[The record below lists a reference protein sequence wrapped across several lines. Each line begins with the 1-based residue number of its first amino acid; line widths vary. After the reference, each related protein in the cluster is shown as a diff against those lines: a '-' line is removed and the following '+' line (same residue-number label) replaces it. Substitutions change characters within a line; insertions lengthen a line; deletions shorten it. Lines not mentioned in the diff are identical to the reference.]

1 MSRLVLSNAK
11 IVLADEV
18 ITGSLAVEQGQ
29 IVAIDSGQS
38 PKFDD
43 LDGDYLIPGLVEL
56 HTDHLESHFHPRPG
70 VEWPAVSEL
79 HPWRHDGRPTMG
91 RR

>member
-29 IVAIDSGQS
+29 IVAIDSG
-38 PKFDD
+38 
-43 LDGDYLIPGLVEL
+43 
-56 HTDHLESHFHPRPG
+56 
-70 VEWPAVSEL
+70 
-79 HPWRHDGRPTMG
+79 
-91 RR
+91 